1 MSTTFEITRGDLA
14 KALTIG
20 LKFAGKDSTLPMLC
34 GIDLSITKRQFVVA
48 GTDRFRFGLLR
59 LDVNELEGK
68 DGRLGFLERSTA
80 TFLLKMLNGGRSRS
94 KLERLKVKVEGSSLT
109 IAGYGRSVTVDL
121 VSEEFPDVT
130 RILTDQMKA
139 SVDVDNWAV
148 NTDYF
153 ADFKGAAWNPGD
165 SARIRATSPSRAV
178 VVMVGEHFIGIIMP
192 VRSMTP
198 YEEKSA
204 EWAEFLTPTP
214 ELEPEKPKRAQRK
227 KTPTKAVATAPAKR
241 APTKRAA
248 AKKAPSKRASKAAK

>member
-59 LDVNELEGK
+59 LDVKDLEGN

-94 KLERLKVKVEGSSLT
+94 KLEPLKVKVEGSSLT

-204 EWAEFLTPTP
+204 EWAEFLAPTP
-214 ELEPEKPKRAQRK
+214 EPEPEKPKRAQRK

-241 APTKRAA
+241 APTKRVA
-248 AKKAPSKRASKAAK
+248 AKKAPVKRAPKAAK